1 MARSHISIVKRVT
14 EIAVLLRNA
23 TTANSAAFIGLCLGE
38 AGKLSRVLNQV
49 MCPSMHPDLAPG
61 APGQMSVKELLE
73 VRQGLGLMGSS
84 RQFAVIG
91 PWGDVPAAS
100 FYVGLLGHKWPVL
113 LFQEFCC

>member
-1 MARSHISIVKRVT
+1 
-14 EIAVLLRNA
+14 
-23 TTANSAAFIGLCLGE
+23 
-38 AGKLSRVLNQV
+38 

-100 FYVGLLGHKWPVL
+100 FYVGFLGHKWTVL
-113 LFQEFCC
+113 LFQNVFFAVNI